1 MASDDHGPP
10 RRAKSAIEIIAEQ
23 ATMSRRAI
31 DGFLANSDSLELIH
45 GAGATEQFLASARP
59 KLELLETSALGLT
72 RLGIGGL
79 DTPGAFGSR
88 LLGGIGPDVVNQWR
102 DLLTT
107 EGDAARS
114 LVSGSI
120 AELVADTNLG
130 RLAAQPLLA
139 EYAGEDLQRIAGEA
153 GMAFITGIG
162 SALRGSII
170 ESIQPAAFLATS
182 SMLDRLRESTEVQRQ
197 YDDALTQ
204 LGWWMPPSASMG
216 FFWEVGRLAYEGRRT
231 KLRQAMVAASK
242 SRRFGRIVAAWMELP
257 EFAERRRFIRDGLKD
272 HRRGRHRVSIPMLI
286 PHIEGIAIEAFTPRS
301 TATNPKGAIKVAVEN
316 YDAVVGPAVAEVV
329 TILWKRQDFDLLRPT
344 SRLLNRQAILH
355 GRSTGYG
362 SAENSAKVLFALDLL
377 ASLVKDARH
386 HPEWAKAS

>member
-1 MASDDHGPP
+1 MASEQNGPR

-23 ATMSRRAI
+23 ADFGRRML
-31 DGFLANSDSLELIH
+31 DGFGADLASLELIQ
-45 GAGATEQFLASARP
+45 GARAADAFLAAARP
-59 KLELLETSALGLT
+59 KLELLQTPALGLT
-72 RLGIGGL
+72 RLGIEGL
-79 DTPGAFGSR
+79 GTPAAFGSQ
-88 LLGGIGPDVVNQWR
+88 LLGGIRPDVINQWR

-107 EGDAARS
+107 EGVAARS
-114 LVSGSI
+114 FVSGSM

-130 RLAAQPLLA
+130 RFAAQPLLA
-139 EYAGEDLQRIAGEA
+139 DYVGDDLHRIAGEA
-153 GMAFITGIG
+153 GLDFITGIG
-162 SALRGSII
+162 SALRESVI

-182 SMLDRLRESTEVQRQ
+182 SMLDRLRESTEVQRR

-204 LGWWMPPSASMG
+204 LGWWMPPSASMD
-216 FFWEVGRLAYEGRRT
+216 FFWEVGRLADEGRRT
-231 KLRQAMVAASK
+231 ELRREMVAASK
-242 SRRFGRIVAAWMELP
+242 SRSFSRIVADWMDLP

-272 HRRGRHRVSIPMLI
+272 HRDGRHRVSIPILL

-301 TATNPKGAIKVAVEN
+301 TATNPRGAIKLAVES
-316 YDAVVGPAVAEVV
+316 YDAVMGPAVAEVV

-362 SAENSAKVLFALDLL
+362 SAENSTKVLFALDLL
-377 ASLVKDARH
+377 ASLVKDARR